1 MERRTGATLIIVNIS
16 SDERVLSPPQEGDL
30 KGSLLQPSSLHWKTA
45 KLLLYT
51 QNHHTMF
58 LQLHTPPILIH
69 VCCWI
74 VSPNNIIDFI
84 IVILDSCY
92 PVNSNVLFFISFYC
106 SQDWNG
112 FRRCRKMCVCVKKQ
126 NTYLSFVRVR
136 EIGPPFSSPL

>member
-1 MERRTGATLIIVNIS
+1 MERRTGVTLIIVNIS
-16 SDERVLSPPQEGDL
+16 SDERVQSPSQEGDL

-74 VSPNNIIDFI
+74 SSPNNIIDFI

-92 PVNSNVLFFISFYC
+92 PVNP
-106 SQDWNG
+106 
-112 FRRCRKMCVCVKKQ
+112 
-126 NTYLSFVRVR
+126 NTLLLSFFFHFLL
-136 EIGPPFSSPL
+136 FSGQKPGFADAVKCACALRNKTLAFHSSG